1 MDAMLHEAMV
11 SGGEATNKSRS
22 GESGNLGLTTKAN
35 FTNYV
40 SGPMHSNGVVY
51 PDSVEKKTTTDRVT
65 VVEPS
70 QKQENRKSVF
80 ERLSRDQ
87 HNGKP
92 SEGQASQGSGEVAAS
107 QNQVVDDVGSTS
119 GVMKDEQQTVPAMD
133 EYRVNEADV
142 KLPCGENKKEDHGVE
157 NREKGG
163 GSMDSTSSRPLFEAV
178 LSSFKTRRI
187 PLGEKQNSNRF
198 AALSREDVND
208 KEGESCMVGQRED
221 GNLFMGDDVPMVF
234 IDYFK
239 GIPGTVDTSVDP
251 CSARSPSGW
260 CNQDHLGLGSF
271 VKSECFEL
279 SFRKDSKVREVLN
292 AIDGSWPHSWIDR
305 IPTLATIPV
314 PILNSSVRDVI
325 LWMSSSHEP
334 IIFSVREAWCSLS
347 ATSGIMNWY
356 TVVWF
361 KDCIPR
367 HAFCIWLASRKRLP
381 TQDRFISWKH
391 DPSDM
396 GI

>member
-65 VVEPS
+65 VVESS

-80 ERLSRDQ
+80 ERLSGDQ
-87 HNGKP
+87 HNGK
-92 SEGQASQGSGEVAAS
+92 
-107 QNQVVDDVGSTS
+107 
-119 GVMKDEQQTVPAMD
+119 GVMEDEQQTVPAMD

-187 PLGEKQNSNRF
+187 PLGEKHNSNRF

-208 KEGESCMVGQRED
+208 EEGESCMVGQRE
-221 GNLFMGDDVPMVF
+221 G
-234 IDYFK
+234 K
-239 GIPGTVDTSVDP
+239 GIS
-251 CSARSPSGW
+251 
-260 CNQDHLGLGSF
+260 
-271 VKSECFEL
+271 
-279 SFRKDSKVREVLN
+279 
-292 AIDGSWPHSWIDR
+292 I
-305 IPTLATIPV
+305 
-314 PILNSSVRDVI
+314 
-325 LWMSSSHEP
+325 SH
-334 IIFSVREAWCSLS
+334 
-347 ATSGIMNWY
+347 
-356 TVVWF
+356 
-361 KDCIPR
+361 D
-367 HAFCIWLASRKRLP
+367 
-381 TQDRFISWKH
+381 
-391 DPSDM
+391 
-396 GI
+396 